1 MAVELP
7 ASYFQNYAWGPQ
19 APEDKSYDANWENFG
34 FQVFEHYLYSLEE
47 CGLQAPKTI
56 LDIGCANGN
65 TLRELASRGFTVR
78 GIENSQAA
86 VDLAKDDVKSWI
98 KQGDATEIVRGFKER
113 AFDTV
118 FDCVSQ
124 YLGDEQL
131 DVYFRDLYR
140 ITNTDLVVMVST
152 QEYASGA
159 HEHQVQFKPVQFWR
173 DTITSAGFV
182 EAGDPDENVFWFQ
195 RI

>member
-1 MAVELP
+1 MAIELP
-7 ASYFQNYAWGPQ
+7 ATYFQNYAWGPQ
-19 APEDKSYDANWENFG
+19 APADKSYDANWRGFG
-34 FQVFEHYLYSLEE
+34 FQVFENYLYNLEE
-47 CGLQAPKTI
+47 CGLEPPKTV

-86 VDLAKDDVKSWI
+86 VDLAKPDVRPWI
-98 KQGDATEIVRGFKER
+98 KQGDATQLVKGFKDR

-124 YLGDEQL
+124 YLEDDQL
-131 DVYFRDLYR
+131 SVYFQDLYR

-159 HEHQVQFKPVQFWR
+159 HNFQVQFKPVQFWR
-173 DTITSAGFV
+173 DTISAAGFR